1 MTNDRN
7 YFRMLDD
14 SALIIR
20 ARDSGD
26 ELALVLA
33 DRLAEL
39 ADVESQLEAMT
50 NERDELDARC
60 DRWQQAA
67 IEAQDQLADI
77 DAYLEAK
84 G

>member
-1 MTNDRN
+1 MINDRN
-7 YFRMLDD
+7 YYRMLDD
-14 SALIIR
+14 TALIIR

-39 ADVESQLEAMT
+39 ADVESQLEFVT
-50 NERDELDARC
+50 SERDELDARC

-77 DAYLEAK
+77 DAYLDAK

>member
-1 MTNDRN
+1 MKYDRN

-14 SALIIR
+14 TALIIR

-39 ADVESQLEAMT
+39 ADVESQLDAMT

-60 DRWQQAA
+60 EMWKQDAVM
-67 IEAQDQLADI
+67 AQDQLADI

>member
-7 YFRMLDD
+7 YYRMLDD

-20 ARDSGD
+20 ARDIGD

-67 IEAQDQLADI
+67 IEAQDALADLTEGRS
-77 DAYLEAK
+77 A
-84 G
+84 